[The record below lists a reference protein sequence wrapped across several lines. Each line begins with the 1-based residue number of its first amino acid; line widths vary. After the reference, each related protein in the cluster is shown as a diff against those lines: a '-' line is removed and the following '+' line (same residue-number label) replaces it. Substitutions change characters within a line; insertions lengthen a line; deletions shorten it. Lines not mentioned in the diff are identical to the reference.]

1 MLVLIIGITGNV
13 GSKLISPLKEH
24 GAQVRG
30 LARNKSKLAPEKVQA
45 LESFHEMEAW
55 YDVPAI
61 KKALTGVDA
70 VICAYGPVP
79 ELVLDAQLLLVRLM
93 EEQGITVSPC
103 PAVILRTAQIGKAA
117 YADFIRAQRFVP
129 SAWNLDWSALEFG
142 DIVYYDLFLAFQ
154 RQLAMSSRIKPMYI
168 FIGFFAETFFSLS
181 GHGVFDPS
189 THGVWDS
196 AAGKPRAEFWGTG
209 DEKWQITTEQDTADF
224 TAALICDKSREG
236 AVYRYCSWEYSIKE
250 IAAIYE
256 KAKGIPVEL
265 QRLGSLEDLVVTA
278 QKSQQELGLSRFWEW
293 MGYTYQ
299 IHQLGGKTMMKVL
312 DDKLYPDLERTK
324 LEDFL
329 RRHPEI

>member
-13 GSKLISPLKEH
+13 GSKLIHPLIQH

-30 LARNKSKLAPEKVQA
+30 LARHKSKLAPEKVEA

-61 KKALTGVDA
+61 KKALKGVDA

-93 EEQGITVSPC
+93 EEEGIT
-103 PAVILRTAQIGKAA
+103 
-117 YADFIRAQRFVP
+117 RFVP
-129 SAWNLDWSALEFG
+129 SAWNLDWSILSWG

-168 FIGFFAETFFSLS
+168 FIGFFAETFFSLA
-181 GHGVFDPS
+181 GHGVFNPS

-196 AAGKPRAEFWGTG
+196 GSVAAGEAAPRAEFWGTG

-224 TAALICDKSREG
+224 TARLITDRSKEDG
-236 AVYRYCSWEYSIKE
+236 GVYRYCSWEYSIKE
-250 IAAIYE
+250 IAEIYE
-256 KAKGIPVEL
+256 KERGVGVKLE
-265 QRLGSLEDLVVTA
+265 RLGSLEDLMVTA
-278 QKSQQELGLSRFWEW
+278 QKSQRELGLGRFWEW

-299 IHQLGGKTMMKVL
+299 IHQLGGKMMMKTL
-312 DDKLYPDLERTK
+312 DDGLYLDLKRTK

-329 RRHPEI
+329 REHQEI

>member
-1 MLVLIIGITGNV
+1 MLVLVVGITGNV
-13 GSKLISPLKEH
+13 GSKLIAPLKQH

-30 LARNKSKLAPEKVQA
+30 LARHKSKLAPEKLQA
-45 LESFHEMEAW
+45 LESFHDMEAW

-61 KKALTGVDA
+61 KKALNGVDA
-70 VICAYGPVP
+70 VICAYGPIP

-93 EEQGITVSPC
+93 DEQGIT
-103 PAVILRTAQIGKAA
+103 
-117 YADFIRAQRFVP
+117 RFVP
-129 SAWNLDWSALEFG
+129 SAWNLDWSLLSFG

-154 RQLAMSSRIKPMYI
+154 RQIAMSSRIKPMYI
-168 FIGFFAETFFSLS
+168 FIGFFAETFFSLD
-181 GHGVFDPS
+181 GHGVFNPS

-196 AAGKPRAEFWGTG
+196 AGGNPRAEFWGTG

-224 TAALICDKSREG
+224 TAALICDLSRES
-236 AVYRYCSWEYSIKE
+236 AVYRYCSWEYNIKE

-256 KAKGIPVEL
+256 KAKGIPVKLE
-265 QRLGSLEDLVVTA
+265 RLGSLQDLAVTA

-299 IHQLGGKTMMKVL
+299 IHQLSGKTMMNVL
-312 DDKLYPDLERTK
+312 DDKLYPDLKRTK

-329 RRHPEI
+329 KQHPEI